1 MALSQ
6 RQLTLS
12 DVFIEFS
19 QEEWECLSPAE
30 QALYREVMLES
41 YRNLLFLGLHA
52 SFFLYAGI
60 SVSDLYI
67 VSILEQGKAPWT
79 QESELKL
86 AQKPDWWE
94 HIEGVNTDRS
104 PSYVIKKLKPTK
116 TSNTGGV
123 FQTLLFREI
132 REHMHDFVCQQQ
144 DDERSSNRIPIT
156 HKKHRTD
163 RQEQHGKKHAAG
175 NEPVENRLG
184 LRFQSLLADMR
195 IFQTEGKIDECSL
208 AEKSIN
214 NTSFVFPLKKGF
226 SSVQANVS
234 TICGNDSRHPST
246 LTKDLKACRKNFY
259 KCTECGKEFSVRS
272 SLTSHQLIHTGEK
285 PYKCCDCGK
294 AFAVRSRLTTHQ
306 VIHTGEKP
314 YKCNKCG
321 KVFSQK
327 SHLACHQRIHTGD
340 KPYKCNACGKVFS
353 ARFTLTSHQL
363 IHSGEK
369 PYKCNECGKVFS
381 ARFTLTSHQLIHTGE
396 KPYICNECGKVFR
409 YKSYLAN
416 HQRIHTGEKPYKC
429 NECGKAFSQKL
440 TLSQHQRIHT
450 GEKPYTCNECGK
462 AFIVRSRLTRHQ
474 VIHSGEKPYKCNECG
489 KVFSKKSNHA
499 RHQNIHTGE
508 RPHKCNECGKVF
520 SQKSHLAYHQRIH
533 TGDKP

>member
-1 MALSQ
+1 MALS
-6 RQLTLS
+6 QLTLS

-41 YRNLLFLGLHA
+41 YRNLLFL
-52 SFFLYAGI
+52 
-60 SVSDLYI
+60 
-67 VSILEQGKAPWT
+67 
-79 QESELKL
+79 
-86 AQKPDWWE
+86 
-94 HIEGVNTDRS
+94 DRS

-163 RQEQHGKKHAAG
+163 RQEQHGRKHAAG
-175 NEPVENRLG
+175 NEPVENRVG

-195 IFQTEGKIDECSL
+195 IFQTEGKIDECNL

-234 TICGNDSRHPST
+234 TICGNYSRHPST
-246 LTKDLKACRKNFY
+246 LTKDLKAC
-259 KCTECGKEFSVRS
+259 
-272 SLTSHQLIHTGEK
+272 TGEK
-285 PYKCCDCGK
+285 PYKCCECGK

-353 ARFTLTSHQL
+353 RVSPSLHQL

-533 TGDKP
+533 TGHKPKCNCSMVFSVHSSLTRHQLFYTGEKACKYNECGKVFSHTLHCARHLRILTREKHKCIGKPSYVSNVIYPQILHKCERPKYTG